1 MRLIA
6 ASLGGGFV
14 IGMGVL
20 ELGEKHS
27 WSHRGWIAVI
37 AGLISA
43 GVIAILIRTDPK
55 RDLAA
60 GAREVDG
67 WVKENRLPST
77 IPLGEALSRLA
88 ERVDQV
94 RTAVW
99 SNSGLLLLCLF
110 QLGLMPDQPTLF
122 SIGIRVALCAVFAVA
137 LGWAIHARVRQV
149 PVMQELIL
157 EGQRRFAGI
166 PSPTD

>member
-1 MRLIA
+1 M
-6 ASLGGGFV
+6 
-14 IGMGVL
+14 
-20 ELGEKHS
+20 
-27 WSHRGWIAVI
+27 
-37 AGLISA
+37 
-43 GVIAILIRTDPK
+43 AILIRTDPK

-67 WVKENRLPST
+67 WAKENHLPSDV
-77 IPLGEALSRLA
+77 PLGEALSRLA
-88 ERVDQV
+88 TRIDQI

-99 SNSGLLLLCLF
+99 SNSGVLLLCLF

-122 SIGIRVALCAVFAVA
+122 GVSVRVALCAVFAIA